1 MGFLYGP
8 PPLLPPSLS
17 HCLTRCLCVCARA
30 GCVCVCARAG
40 VKTSS
45 PITVSDHSALCRWFP
60 KSYRLTLMFAIDSLR
75 GWVVPELTLVSS
87 RSFPLPSFL
96 FVFFSSFFPP
106 FFSKFIVLKGRSVN
120 RSPPPTR
127 GSGTAACA
135 RTRTRQRL
143 LSAWCVMSGRGHQQG
158 KDGYTLPLVCFTLV
172 GPRWGCE
179 GWGGVGSFGNGGA
192 GHVNWQLCGFWTLAT
207 QFRVNINKVS
217 SFFFLFFVLFNLVC
231 FLWKEDP

>member
-1 MGFLYGP
+1 MSGARTHSC
-8 PPLLPPSLS
+8 LLSIL
-17 HCLTRCLCVCARA
+17 
-30 GCVCVCARAG
+30 
-40 VKTSS
+40 SS
-45 PITVSDHSALCRWFP
+45 PIF
-60 KSYRLTLMFAIDSLR
+60 
-75 GWVVPELTLVSS
+75 
-87 RSFPLPSFL
+87 SFRFFL
-96 FVFFSSFFPP
+96 LFFSSFF
-106 FFSKFIVLKGRSVN
+106 FSSKFIVLKGRSVN

-192 GHVNWQLCGFWTLAT
+192 GHVNWQLCGFWTLPT
-207 QFRVNINKVS
+207 QFRVNINKQKVAY
-217 SFFFLFFVLFNLVC
+217 FFSLFFCVIQFGV
-231 FLWKEDP
+231 FSVKGSA